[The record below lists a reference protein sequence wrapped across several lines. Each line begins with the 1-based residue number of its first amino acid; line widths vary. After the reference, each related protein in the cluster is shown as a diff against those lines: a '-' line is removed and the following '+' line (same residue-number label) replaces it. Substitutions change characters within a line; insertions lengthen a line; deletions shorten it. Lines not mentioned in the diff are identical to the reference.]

1 MGGSRMSVLLNPC
14 RNACSLQLFLATL
27 FFRAV
32 QHECHTSSPIV
43 VEFSM
48 EELTRPTKSWQ
59 LQCISDLGAGTESN
73 TPFMLSARVTLEHCW
88 VSVEF
93 EIETEGKLTEK

>member
-1 MGGSRMSVLLNPC
+1 
-14 RNACSLQLFLATL
+14 
-27 FFRAV
+27 
-32 QHECHTSSPIV
+32 
-43 VEFSM
+43 M